1 MLTILHNPRCGKS
14 RQALQFLSDNSV
26 PHRVRL
32 YLIEPL
38 DQHEWQTMLRLEG
51 ISWDVILRKKEAAYS
66 LIKDLIPGQEAE
78 AFDILAA
85 NPILM
90 ERPVV
95 LDNNQALVAR
105 SIDDLHVWL
114 KKYGYL

>member
-14 RQALQFLSDNSV
+14 RQALQFLIELSI

-32 YLIEPL
+32 YLIDPL
-38 DQHEWQTMLRLEG
+38 DRLEWQSLLRLEG

-66 LIKDLIPGQEAE
+66 NIQDLIPGREAE
-78 AFDILAA
+78 AFNILAD

-90 ERPVV
+90 ERPIVM
-95 LDNNQALVAR
+95 DNSRAIVAR

-114 KKYGYL
+114 KLYGYL